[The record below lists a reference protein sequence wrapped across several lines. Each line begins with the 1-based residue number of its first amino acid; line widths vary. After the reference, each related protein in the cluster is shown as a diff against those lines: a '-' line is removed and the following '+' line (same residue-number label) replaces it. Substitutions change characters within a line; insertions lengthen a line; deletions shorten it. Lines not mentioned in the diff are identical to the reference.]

1 LRTVPLL
8 ALQCEIPNSA
18 NYHLFLEGVK
28 PMWEDPTNA
37 KGGKWVFATKR
48 RGVEHEALNAMWLNT
63 LMCIL
68 GEQFASA
75 DNDQITGAVFSVR
88 KAADRMVGELSSAN
102 GEPSYSRLLHWP
114 SIHVCWNAS

>member
-1 LRTVPLL
+1 
-8 ALQCEIPNSA
+8 
-18 NYHLFLEGVK
+18 
-28 PMWEDPTNA
+28 
-37 KGGKWVFATKR
+37 
-48 RGVEHEALNAMWLNT
+48 MWLNT

-88 KAADRMVGELSSAN
+88 KAADRMVGKLSSAD

-114 SIHVCWNAS
+114 SFVSVGMPAERNLTNARRGLTHAHTNTPRVYRTTGRFHRHGTGAVDQDSF